1 MTRKKNNIPIKN
13 EAPPPL
19 NELTLRI
26 IAMPHD
32 ANPDGDI
39 FGGWLV
45 SLMDLAGASL
55 AIRICKERIVTVAID
70 KLSFLRPVFIGDDV
84 SCYAE
89 VVKIGNT
96 SIQVKVQ
103 AWVQRARIG
112 SEHKVTEGI
121 FTYVALDDSRI
132 PTTIQKE

>member
-1 MTRKKNNIPIKN
+1 MSGTNEALNIN

-19 NELTLRI
+19 TELAMRI

-45 SLMDLAGASL
+45 SLMDLAGASF
-55 AIRICKERIVTVAID
+55 AIRICKERVVTAAID
-70 KLSFLRPVFIGDDV
+70 KLSFLRPVFIGDEV
-84 SCYAE
+84 SCYAQ

-96 SIQVKVQ
+96 SMQVKVQ
-103 AWVQRARIG
+103 AWIQRPRIG

-121 FTYVALDDSRI
+121 FTYVALDDDRL
-132 PTTIQKE
+132 PTPIQKE